1 MYYLCTMKV
10 IPEIQLLSN
19 HPKRIGWMIHA
30 IVWITLFFFPFLFRE
45 RNAETIDTQEYL
57 RHFIVMIGP
66 LVVFYVNYSFLI
78 QRFLFTRRFLLFL
91 LCNLLLFI
99 ITFIANG
106 LLFSL
111 TLTHEIIREGH
122 ANRPVANLFIIID
135 AIKYIFLMV
144 LSIALKATN
153 SWYRMDTERKELE
166 KQRSESELQNLKNQ
180 LNPHFLFNTL
190 NNIYSLIAIDGEQAQ
205 TAVHELSRLLRYMLY
220 DSTQEFV
227 TIEKDIDFVRDYVE
241 LMRIRMPE
249 HVELKTDIQIGQP
262 NVLIAPL
269 LFISLIENAFKHG
282 VSNSKPSFIHITIN
296 ASENHINCTI
306 QNSYFPKD
314 EHDKSGSGIGLV
326 NLKKRLDLLYP
337 DNHKMTCKQTDEMYC
352 CALILKIPNY

>member
-1 MYYLCTMKV
+1 M
-10 IPEIQLLSN
+10 
-19 HPKRIGWMIHA
+19 G
-30 IVWITLFFFPFLFRE
+30 FFIML
-45 RNAETIDTQEYL
+45 AGIL
-57 RHFIVMIGP
+57 I
-66 LVVFYVNYSFLI
+66 VFYVNYFYLVN
-78 QRFLFTRRFLLFL
+78 RFLFTRLFL
-91 LCNLLLFI
+91 LYLLSNLLLFVAVI
-99 ITFIANG
+99 GMSHTCMNLLPPPTVPPERVRHIPVHFFI
-106 LLFSL
+106 LFD
-111 TLTHEIIREGH
+111 
-122 ANRPVANLFIIID
+122 V
-135 AIKYIFLMV
+135 IKYIFLTV
-144 LSIALKATN
+144 LSVALKATS
-153 SWYRMDTERKELE
+153 SWYKIDTERKELE

-205 TAVHELSRLLRYMLY
+205 AAVHELSRLLRYMLY

-227 TIEKDIDFVRDYVE
+227 TLGKDIDFVRDYVE

-282 VSNSKPSFIHITIN
+282 VSNSKPSFIHIRIN
-296 ASENHINCTI
+296 ASENQINCTI

-314 EHDKSGSGIGLV
+314 EYDKSGSGIGLV

-337 DNHKMTCKQTDEMYC
+337 DNYELTCEQTDEMYC
-352 CALILKIPNY
+352 CALILKIPN